1 MATQRSGI
9 ERRHDLDALRAF
21 AMLLGIALHG
31 ALSFIPGVWPVED
44 SQRSDDLFGLLV
56 SFIHGFR
63 MQLFFLMSGFFTA
76 MLWKRRGLGATFRQ
90 RVMRVLLPLLIAA
103 VTVIP
108 AMNVIIDAVSDP
120 AAEASAAFGEA
131 PADDPRSAQTAE
143 WNVWV
148 AAATGDLAMLDAT
161 LAAGADLN
169 APDPTFGVT
178 PLAWAALEGRTD
190 AADALLRR
198 GADVEARNWDGSTAL
213 HSAAFMGRDG
223 VAAALLRA
231 GADPNAR
238 NDNGETPLDSAK
250 ASAEVTAFI
259 AGLLQLTYDEEEV
272 RRGREEASVLIAER
286 GGESGTAGSL
296 GAKADGE
303 AAQGTG
309 AEGDDYEFAAP
320 WYWEFIYSDALA
332 IGGESGEPFNLMHT
346 PLFHHLWFLWFLVW
360 LVALFAALAA
370 LWDTFRWRWPPL
382 PARLVVSPWM
392 FVWAFPLTAAAQ
404 WFMGVEGIVPEFGP
418 DTATGL
424 IPPPHILLYYAI
436 FFGFGVL
443 YFGRNE
449 GGERITRGWPW
460 MLALGLL
467 LLLPG
472 VIFTYGADD
481 SGSGADRL
489 LSVLVQAAYPWLMT
503 LGLMGLFRALLREG
517 SSVARYISDS
527 AYWLYVTH
535 LPLIILL
542 QYAVAGWTLPA
553 ALKFAIVCAAATG
566 ALLLVYQFGVRYTP
580 VGTLLN
586 GKRTRPAKRA
596 AAGG

>member
-1 MATQRSGI
+1 
-9 ERRHDLDALRAF
+9 
-21 AMLLGIALHG
+21 MLLGIALHG

-44 SQRSDDLFGLLV
+44 SQQSGDLFGLLV

-76 MLWKRRGLGATFRQ
+76 MLWKQRGLGPVLRQ
-90 RVMRVLLPLLIAA
+90 RSMRVLLPLLIAA
-103 VTVIP
+103 FTVIP
-108 AMNVIIDAVSDP
+108 AMNVVIDAVSDP
-120 AAEASAAFGEA
+120 AANASAAFGEA
-131 PADDPRSAQTAE
+131 PAEDPRASQTAE
-143 WNVWV
+143 WNVWL
-148 AAATGDLAMLDAT
+148 AAATGDPAMLDAT
-161 LAAGADLN
+161 LTAGADPN

-178 PLAWAALEGRTD
+178 PLAWAALEGRTE

-198 GADVEARNWDGSTAL
+198 GAKIEGRNRDGSTAL
-213 HSAAFMGRDG
+213 HSAAFMGRANA
-223 VAAALLRA
+223 VAVLLSA

-238 NDNGETPLDSAK
+238 NANGETPLDSAK
-250 ASAEVTAFI
+250 AGPEVTAYI
-259 AGLLQLTYDEEEV
+259 AGLLQLTYDEDET
-272 RRGREEASVLIAER
+272 RRGRAEAAALIAER
-286 GGESGTAGSL
+286 GGESGAAGSL
-296 GAKADGE
+296 GAKTEGE

-309 AEGDDYEFAAP
+309 AEGDDYNFVAP
-320 WYWEFIYSDALA
+320 WYWEFVYSDALTLG
-332 IGGESGEPFNLMHT
+332 GGEEPFNLMHT

-370 LWDTFRWRWPPL
+370 LWDKFRLRWPPL
-382 PARLVVSPWM
+382 PARLVASPWLLA
-392 FVWAFPLTAAAQ
+392 WALPLTAAAQ
-404 WFMGVEGIVPEFGP
+404 WLMGVEGIVPDFGP

-436 FFGFGVL
+436 FFGFGAL

-449 GGERITRGWPW
+449 GGERIARGWPW

-467 LLLPG
+467 LFLPG

-481 SGSGADRL
+481 SGAGVNRPLA
-489 LSVLVQAAYPWLMT
+489 VLVQTAYPWLMT

-517 SSVARYISDS
+517 SRAVRYVSDS

-542 QYAVAGWTLPA
+542 QYAVAGWALPA
-553 ALKFAIVCAAATG
+553 VLKFAIVCAAATA
-566 ALLLVYQFGVRYTP
+566 ALLLVYQYGVRYTP

-586 GKRTRPAKRA
+586 GKRTRPQRTAPA
-596 AAGG
+596 AAE